1 MSSLVRKY
9 PILVNLLIIIIVAL
23 LGIMIANFSLAIFT
37 KHGEYN
43 VVPSVE
49 KMSYSDA
56 IDRLHEEGF
65 KVEISDS
72 VFRDDI
78 KPGFVLEQ
86 NPKADSKVKPG
97 RVVYLI
103 INAVN
108 PKQVAIN
115 NIEGISLRQGKAVLE
130 GLGFKEKNIKVV
142 YRLGKYE
149 NLIQSVRVN
158 GKKIRPGQRVAI
170 NSTIILEVS
179 DGRVDRLTDSLLN
192 VEYGTDFADPTM
204 VDYSSQEVLNE
215 AEQAEITSS
224 EEEIISNSIEQEVE
238 EESNSLME

>member
-1 MSSLVRKY
+1 MSSLIRKF
-9 PILVNLLIIIIVAL
+9 PILFNLLIIIIVAF
-23 LGIMIANFSLAIFT
+23 LGIVIANLSLAIFT

-49 KMSYSDA
+49 KFSYSDA
-56 IDRLHEEGF
+56 IDRLHEDGF

-72 VFRDDI
+72 VFRDDV
-78 KPGFVLEQ
+78 KPGFVVEQ

-108 PKQVAIN
+108 PKQVTIN

-130 GLGFKEKNIKVV
+130 GLGFKDKNIKVV

-149 NLIQSVRVN
+149 NLIQSVRVD
-158 GKKIRPGQRVAI
+158 GKKVRPGQRVPI
-170 NSTIILEVS
+170 NSMIVLEVS

-192 VEYGTDFADPTM
+192 IEYGTEFVEPIEEDNLSEYIETNDI
-204 VDYSSQEVLNE
+204 EVVE
-215 AEQAEITSS
+215 AEASATES
-224 EEEIISNSIEQEVE
+224 EEM
-238 EESNSLME
+238 EESNSLIE